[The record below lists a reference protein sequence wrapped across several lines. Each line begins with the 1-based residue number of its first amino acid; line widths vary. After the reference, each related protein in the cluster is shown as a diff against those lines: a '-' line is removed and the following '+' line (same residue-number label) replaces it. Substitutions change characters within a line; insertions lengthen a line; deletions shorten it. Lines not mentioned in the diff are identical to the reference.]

1 MSACHEARAGHT
13 LLLAQADC
21 TPVGVVD
28 VAALLLMALLLMALL
43 WSVVLWAM
51 RSEVTP

>member
-1 MSACHEARAGHT
+1 MSACYEARAGHT

-28 VAALLLMALLLMALL
+28 VAAMFLIALL
-43 WSVVLWAM
+43 WSVVLRSM

>member
-1 MSACHEARAGHT
+1 MSSCHEARAGHA

-28 VAALLLMALLLMALL
+28 VAALLLIALL

-51 RSEVTP
+51 RSEVTL